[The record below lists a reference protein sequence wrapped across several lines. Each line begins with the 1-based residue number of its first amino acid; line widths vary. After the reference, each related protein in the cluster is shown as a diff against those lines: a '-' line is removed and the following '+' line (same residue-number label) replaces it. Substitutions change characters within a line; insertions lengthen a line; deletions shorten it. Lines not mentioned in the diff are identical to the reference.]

1 MSAAADPEPTSPE
14 GGATPPD
21 GVHEALDRVWTLP
34 NVITTGRLLLLPLYW
49 WLLVG
54 QGNRAGAAAVLAV
67 MGATDWCDG
76 YVARHTGQVS
86 KLGKVLDPTADR
98 IMFFVGIV
106 GIIVDGAVPLWFCL
120 VVLGREV
127 VVAAI
132 TVVITVLGAQPVE
145 VTWFGKAGT
154 FGLMFAFPLLL
165 AGASDLAIAPVLA
178 ALGWLAGIPG
188 LVLSYYAA
196 VLYVPLW
203 RENLR
208 AARVAR
214 RAAGAP
220 GA

>member
-1 MSAAADPEPTSPE
+1 MAADPEPAPP
-14 GGATPPD
+14 GGASTPPD
-21 GVHEALDRVWTLP
+21 GVHEPLDRVWTLP
-34 NVITTGRLLLLPLYW
+34 NVITTGRLLFLPLYW

-54 QGNRAGAAAVLAV
+54 QGNRAAAAAVLAL

-86 KLGKVLDPTADR
+86 RLGKVLDPTADR
-98 IMFFVGIV
+98 VMFFVGIV

-132 TVVITVLGAQPVE
+132 TVVITVLGAKPVD

-165 AGASDLAIAPVLA
+165 AGASDLSVAPVFT

-208 AARVAR
+208 AARASR
-214 RAAGAP
+214 RAAGAA
-220 GA
+220 GT